1 MGLFGTGRFGRAAVA
16 TEIGYAL
23 GVRTMPDIQIGR
35 GRVRITLRQI
45 GASRWTESEKM
56 EFAMRVAETARS
68 VLAGNS
74 RRGVRS
80 RAKRAVVVVYE
91 DAMLVN
97 GCDTSARWECIIPAT
112 ATAEW

>member
-45 GASRWTESEKM
+45 GASRWTEDRE
-56 EFAMRVAETARS
+56 VA
-68 VLAGNS
+68 
-74 RRGVRS
+74 
-80 RAKRAVVVVYE
+80 
-91 DAMLVN
+91 
-97 GCDTSARWECIIPAT
+97 
-112 ATAEW
+112 AEPR